1 MEQKIGSSRL
11 ESVGEVMGDARSSGG
26 AELRT
31 QMKTQCS
38 ENKILSGVTPGS
50 ETGKGARQLLKEPAC
65 PGLHGLVL
73 H

>member
-1 MEQKIGSSRL
+1 MGQKLFLDSER
-11 ESVGEVMGDARSSGG
+11 VDCQMQ
-26 AELRT
+26 LRT